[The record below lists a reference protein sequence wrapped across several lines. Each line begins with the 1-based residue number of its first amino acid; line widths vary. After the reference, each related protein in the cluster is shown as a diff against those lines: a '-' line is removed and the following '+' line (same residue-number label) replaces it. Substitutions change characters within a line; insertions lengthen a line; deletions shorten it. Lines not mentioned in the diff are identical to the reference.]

1 MPTERK
7 AETAKPKNE
16 TTYIVLEG
24 GAGVASVEILGDTLA
39 NGPEQAVRR
48 VVPDREGKFVAIPAR
63 NWTIV
68 DQESETPP
76 PVITQTISKWAG
88 LDEPEPEPE
97 SLAVDATDAVPDRG
111 EARAEARAAE
121 TERAQ
126 ALAAAI
132 EDDGA

>member
-1 MPTERK
+1 MPTERRQQP
-7 AETAKPKNE
+7 EKPKNE

-24 GAGVASVEILGDTLA
+24 GAGVAHVEILGDTLA

-63 NWTIV
+63 NWTII

-76 PVITQTISKWAG
+76 PVITQTVSKWAG
-88 LDEPEPEPE
+88 LDEPEPE
-97 SLAVDATDAVPDRG
+97 SLAADATDAVPDR

>member
-7 AETAKPKNE
+7 DEAAKPKNE

-24 GAGVASVEILGDTLA
+24 AAGKATVEILGDTLA

-88 LDEPEPEPE
+88 LAEREPE
-97 SLAVDATDAVPDRG
+97 S
-111 EARAEARAAE
+111 RAADAE
-121 TERAQ
+121 PGDVRDEDVAAEQQAR